1 MSSRSFLPSLASIT
15 FLVLLTFAGLQYLNI
30 AMGTLLDWVIGIAAC
45 WWMMGVV
52 VIPWNTHF
60 SAKQV
65 VEEARISR
73 EKGIEV
79 KQETIDYAQNLAK
92 RFFWIAIGLH
102 IGTAVG
108 LYLLAYFHITSI
120 GYIAALAALGL
131 TLFRPLQRGYEHLSY
146 KLRTLSHQIHYPR
159 EDVAELRERVLAGEE
174 QIKHLQAT
182 LNLEEKESW
191 AFSQG
196 KAITALQ
203 TALERVERNLEETVK
218 DNNKA
223 HEQLSRQSALQI
235 AKLSEDAQFLN
246 QVRELIRFVKSV

>member
-1 MSSRSFLPSLASIT
+1 MSSRSFLPSLAGIT
-15 FLVLLTFAGLQYLNI
+15 FLVLLTFAGLQYLHI

-60 SAKQV
+60 YAKQV
-65 VEEARISR
+65 IEEARLSK

-79 KQETIDYAQNLAK
+79 KEETIRYAQKLAK
-92 RFFWIAIGLH
+92 RFLWIAIGLH
-102 IGTAVG
+102 VGTALG
-108 LYLLAYFHITSI
+108 LYLLAYYHITSI

-146 KLRTLSHQIHYPR
+146 KLGTLAHQIQYPR
-159 EDVAELRERVLAGEE
+159 EDVAELRQRVLTLED
-174 QIKHLQAT
+174 QVKHLQAT
-182 LNLEEKESW
+182 LNVEEKESW
-191 AFSQG
+191 AYTQG

-203 TALERVERNLEETVK
+203 MALERVERELEETVE
-218 DNNKA
+218 DNKKA

>member
-65 VEEARISR
+65 VEEAKLSR

-79 KQETIDYAQNLAK
+79 KEETIRYAQKLAK

-102 IGTAVG
+102 IGTALG

-146 KLRTLSHQIHYPR
+146 KLRTLSDQIHYPR
-159 EDVAELRERVLAGEE
+159 EDVAELREQVLTLEE
-174 QIKHLQAT
+174 QVKHLQAI
-182 LNLEEKESW
+182 LNIEEKDSW
-191 AFSQG
+191 AYSQV
-196 KAITALQ
+196 KTIIALQ
-203 TALERVERNLEETVK
+203 TALERVEMELQEAIK

-223 HEQLSRQSALQI
+223 HEQLTRQSALQI